1 MFEFVNA
8 WLILA
13 TFLNSITVDSSRVK
27 KSVSFQTRQDVD
39 SAEDTLRTMLYNSVA
54 CRCKQGQKDW
64 GRHASGADQWTSGWI
79 PLVLMLNK
87 ELLSGAILVPAHCV
101 KSLID
106 RCHIKTSSYPY
117 MICLWRAALLGPVLL
132 RWKSSRIVRFP
143 WWADM
148 VRMIRDSDLS
158 CKPVQNV
165 FHFKLT
171 CPKRAQY

>member
-8 WLILA
+8 WLILV

-54 CRCKQGQKDW
+54 CRCKQGNKEDTLQV
-64 GRHASGADQWTSGWI
+64 RTSGWI
-79 PLVLMLNK
+79 PLVLLLNK
-87 ELLSGAILVPAHCV
+87 KLLSGAILVPAHCV

-132 RWKSSRIVRFP
+132 PVGVKKHSTGNKSS
-143 WWADM
+143 
-148 VRMIRDSDLS
+148 S
-158 CKPVQNV
+158 CK
-165 FHFKLT
+165 KG
-171 CPKRAQY
+171 R